1 MNVSEIVYNVVVV
14 THLLGMAAVVGGYAA
29 GRPTVN
35 EVMVW
40 GARAQIIT
48 GVVLVGMAESLTSL
62 DKDLNMVK
70 IGVKL
75 VISVLVAAFAEMGRA
90 DAKRGKDPAWMPDAA
105 GGLAIVNVLIAV
117 LWS

>member
-1 MNVSEIVYNVVVV
+1 MDFVYNLVVI

-29 GRPTVN
+29 GQPKVS

-48 GVVLVGMAESLTSL
+48 GVALVGLASAIDSLG
-62 DKDLNMVK
+62 KDPDNAK

-75 VISVLVAAFAEMGRA
+75 VIAVLVTAFAEMGRA
-90 DAKRGKDPAWMPDAA
+90 DAKRGKDLPWMTHAS
-105 GGLAIVNVLIAV
+105 GGLAIVNVLVAV
-117 LWS
+117 LWT

>member
-1 MNVSEIVYNVVVV
+1 MDFVYNLVVV

-29 GRPTVN
+29 GQPKVN

-48 GVVLVGMAESLTSL
+48 GVILVGLAESIDSL
-62 DKDLNMVK
+62 GKDPNMMK
-70 IGVKL
+70 IGIKL

-90 DAKRGKDPAWMPDAA
+90 DAKRGKDIPWMTHAA
-105 GGLAIVNVLIAV
+105 GGLAIVNVLVAT

>member
-1 MNVSEIVYNVVVV
+1 MDLIYNVVVV

-29 GRPTVN
+29 GQPVVS

-40 GARAQIIT
+40 GARLQLIT
-48 GVVLVGMAESLTSL
+48 GVALVGLAESIDSL

-70 IGVKL
+70 IGIKL
-75 VISVLVAAFAEMGRA
+75 TISVLVAAFAEMGRA
-90 DAKRGKDPAWMPDAA
+90 DAKRGKDVPWMTHAA

-117 LWS
+117 LWT

>member
-1 MNVSEIVYNVVVV
+1 MSVLELVYNIVVV
-14 THLLGMAAVVGGYAA
+14 THLLGMAAVIGGYAA
-29 GRPTVN
+29 GQPKVN

-48 GVVLVGMAESLTSL
+48 GIVLVGMAESIDSL
-62 DKDLNMVK
+62 GKDLNMTK

-75 VISVLVAAFAEMGRA
+75 VVSVLVAAFAEMGRA
-90 DAKRGKDPAWMPDAA
+90 DAKRGKDVPWMTHAS
-105 GGLAIVNVLIAV
+105 GGLGIANVFVAV

>member
-1 MNVSEIVYNVVVV
+1 MEFVYNLVVV

-29 GRPTVN
+29 GQPKVN

-48 GVVLVGMAESLTSL
+48 GVILVGLAESIDSL
-62 DKDLNMVK
+62 GKDPNMVK
-70 IGVKL
+70 IGIKL

-90 DAKRGKDPAWMPDAA
+90 DAKRGKDIPWMTHAA
-105 GGLAIVNVLIAV
+105 GGLAVVNVLVAT
-117 LWS
+117 LWT